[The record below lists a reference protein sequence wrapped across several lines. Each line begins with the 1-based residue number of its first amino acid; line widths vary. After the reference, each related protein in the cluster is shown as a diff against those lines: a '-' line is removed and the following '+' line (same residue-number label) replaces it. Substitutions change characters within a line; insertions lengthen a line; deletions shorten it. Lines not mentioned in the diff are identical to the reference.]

1 MEPRFLV
8 RGQRFRKK
16 NNENSNKYC
25 GAKEFGNPDPFH
37 VKPKAHTKEEE
48 MSKDE
53 QRRSKLSG
61 DVTEDNP
68 VLGKLRSQKEKAA
81 RYQGQ
86 SPRVSQGKALV
97 Q

>member
-25 GAKEFGNPDPFH
+25 GAKEFGNPPFH
-37 VKPKAHTKEEE
+37 VKPKAHAKEEE
-48 MSKDE
+48 IPKDE
-53 QRRSKLSG
+53 QKRSKLSG
-61 DVTEDNP
+61 DVAEDNP

-81 RYQGQ
+81 HHHGK
-86 SPRVSQGKALV
+86 SPRASQGKAPV